1 MIQQFHS
8 WIYIQKEKKI
18 TNLKRYMNAYVHSS
32 TIHNRQHMQATQLP
46 ISRQMDKEDAVH
58 THTHAH
64 TRARAH
70 THTHGYYSATYSNMD
85 GPKRTCCIYS
95 TGNSTQYSVNGLYGK
110 RILEKASRH
119 IHTYIYIYTHV
130 IHLPVHLKLTQHCK
144 STILLIKI
152 KKNKLGV
159 CD

>member
-58 THTHAH
+58 THT
-64 TRARAH
+64 RAH
-70 THTHGYYSATYSNMD
+70 THTHKDTTQPLTATWMD
-85 GPKRTCCIYS
+85 LKEPA
-95 TGNSTQYSVNGLYGK
+95 V
-110 RILEKASRH
+110 
-119 IHTYIYIYTHV
+119 YTAQG
-130 IHLPVHLKLTQHCK
+130 T
-144 STILLIKI
+144 LL
-152 KKNKLGV
+152 NTL
-159 CD
+159 